1 MSTENFLHIEN
12 ATMQF
17 GSLIAVSGVTMD
29 IGKKEIHALLGPNG
43 AGKSTLFNMIS
54 GIYTPTQGKIYFE
67 GRDISTMKAYQVTNL
82 GIART
87 FQNIL
92 LFDDLSAV
100 ENVMIGEHSCSRH
113 SVISDMFMLP
123 KTRAKEEACYEK
135 AMDILEF
142 VGLQDRAEEQAQN
155 FPYGRKRI
163 LEIARALASDPKLL
177 MLDEPAAGMN
187 INEASELM
195 SLIRRIS
202 DKGITVIMVEH
213 NMRVAMELSDR
224 ITVLDHGCVIADGLP
239 DEIRSNPKVIEAYLG
254 KEEGE

>member
-1 MSTENFLHIEN
+1 MSVDNFLHIKN
-12 ATMQF
+12 VTLRF
-17 GSLIAVSGVTMD
+17 GSLVAVSDVTMD
-29 IGKKEIHALLGPNG
+29 IKKGEIHALLGPNG

-67 GRDISTMKAYQVTNL
+67 GKDISNMRAYQVTNL

-100 ENVMIGEHSCSRH
+100 ENVMIGEHSCSKH
-113 SVISDMFMLP
+113 SVIADMFMLP
-123 KTRAKEEACYEK
+123 KTRANEKACYEK
-135 AMDILEF
+135 ALEVLEF
-142 VGLQDRAEEQAQN
+142 VGMRERAEDQAQK

-163 LEIARALASDPKLL
+163 LEIARALASEPKLL

-195 SLIRRIS
+195 NLICRIR
-202 DKGITVIMVEH
+202 DKGITVVMVEH

-224 ITVLDHGCVIADGLP
+224 ITVLDHGCVIADGTP
-239 DEIRSNPKVIEAYLG
+239 EEIRSNPKVIEAYLG
-254 KEEGE
+254 KEEEE